1 MCERDMNDTSTI
13 YAWQGINRNGRR
25 VCGKISGHD
34 PAWVKARL
42 RQQGICPEHVRKRS
56 SGLPRLAAPILPAE
70 IALFTRQLATL
81 LKAGIPL
88 LQAFDIIG
96 EGVEN
101 RTLRELVK
109 GMKQHVAAG
118 NSLTGTLRQYPRYFD
133 DLYCH
138 LIAAGEQAG
147 ALETLLERVAIH
159 LEKSQRLK
167 TRIKKAM
174 TYPLAVL
181 VVAGLVSA
189 VLLIQ
194 VVPQFQHLFAGVDSQ
209 LPGFTLGVIALS
221 DFLQQAWWIL
231 ALGLGTLIGGL
242 RHAYRSSARFRYR
255 LEAGLLKVPL
265 AGKLLNKAAV
275 ARYAR
280 TLATT
285 FAAGVPLVQALGSVA
300 GAVGNGPFKQAIE
313 HMRHDVSTGM
323 QLNQS
328 MAASGLFPGMAIQM
342 TAIGEESGTLDHM
355 LERVANHYEADVE
368 SLVDNLTSL
377 MEPLI
382 MVVLGSIVGALVIA
396 MYLPVFQLGSTF

>member
-1 MCERDMNDTSTI
+1 MNDSSTI
-13 YAWQGINRNGRR
+13 YAWQGINHKGRR
-25 VCGKISGHD
+25 VCGKIAGHD
-34 PAWVKARL
+34 LARVKARL
-42 RQQGICPEHVRKRS
+42 REQGICPERVRRQS
-56 SGLPRLAAPILPAE
+56 PGLPSLAAPILPAD

-88 LQAFDIIG
+88 LQAFDIIS

-101 RTLRELVK
+101 RPLRKLVT
-109 GMKQHVAAG
+109 GLKQHIAAG
-118 NSLTGTLRQYPRYFD
+118 NSLASTLRQHPRYFD

-138 LIAAGEQAG
+138 LVAAGEQAG
-147 ALETLLERVAIH
+147 ALETLLERVAIQ
-159 LEKSQRLK
+159 LEKNQQLK
-167 TRIKKAM
+167 TRIRKAM

-189 VLLIQ
+189 VLLIH
-194 VVPQFQHLFAGVDSQ
+194 VVPRFQNLFAGADSQ

-231 ALGLGTLIGGL
+231 ALGLGAAIGGL
-242 RHAYRSSARFRYR
+242 RHAYRVSAVFRYR
-255 LEAGLLKVPL
+255 LEAGLLKAPL

-328 MAASGLFPGMAIQM
+328 MAASGLFPGVAIQM

-355 LERVANHYEADVE
+355 LEKVANHYEADVE
-368 SLVDNLTSL
+368 TLVDNLTSL

-396 MYLPVFQLGSTF
+396 MYLPVFQLGSAF